1 MAISK
6 ESMQKLT
13 ELYERV
19 QGLVVSITLASDDLP
34 SSWKDTLQD
43 LATFLEISIQH
54 VKALQLEVLALG
66 QELRDLR
73 DR

>member
-6 ESMQKLT
+6 EQMQKLT
-13 ELYERV
+13 ELYERA
-19 QGLVVSITLASDDLP
+19 QGLAVGITLGDIQPLELR
-34 SSWKDTLQD
+34 TILQD
-43 LATFLEISIQH
+43 LSTYLEISILH
-54 VKALQLEVLALG
+54 VKSLQLEVHQLG

>member
-1 MAISK
+1 MAISR

-19 QGLVVSITLASDDLP
+19 QGLAVGITLGEIQPLELRT
-34 SSWKDTLQD
+34 TLQD
-43 LATFLEISIQH
+43 LATFLEIAVQH
-54 VKALQLEVLALG
+54 VKGLQMEVLSLG

>member
-6 ESMQKLT
+6 EQMQKLT

-19 QGLVVSITLASDDLP
+19 QGLVVTVTLGDIQPLELR
-34 SSWKDTLQD
+34 TNLQD
-43 LATFLEISIQH
+43 LATYLEIAVLHLKS
-54 VKALQLEVLALG
+54 LQLEVHQLG

>member
-13 ELYERV
+13 DLYERV
-19 QGLVVSITLASDDLP
+19 QGLAVGITLGEIQPLELRT
-34 SSWKDTLQD
+34 TLQD

-54 VKALQLEVLALG
+54 IKALQLEVLALG
-66 QELRDLR
+66 QELRDIR

>member
-13 ELYERV
+13 DLYERV
-19 QGLVVSITLASDDLP
+19 QGLAVGITLGEIQPLELRT
-34 SSWKDTLQD
+34 TLQD

-54 VKALQLEVLALG
+54 IKALQLEVLALG